1 MMSCHGLGPYWL
13 LVFLLN
19 AITCAGNDDK
29 AFEWPNDSIGER
41 TTQRVAAGKRAGK
54 YIACQ
59 VCEQVVL
66 SKLPR
71 PHDQEQI
78 SKFLGGEEFS
88 DQMDDVKA
96 TCNMKRLAK
105 TFKFSKL
112 EVVGQPDGTA
122 VMRSAAS
129 KSEPFYEEINKSEL
143 AFHWKSFAV
152 EHACLE
158 TFRQGGP
165 QVSSNLLKAF
175 DRLSKEQ
182 NREEEVGEQE
192 LKERV
197 RSAVKASCRR
207 AKFCKA
213 SVKLWSNR
221 PKSAAGRAPEL

>member
-1 MMSCHGLGPYWL
+1 MVCRHGLGPYWL
-13 LVFLLN
+13 LMLLLD
-19 AITCAGNDDK
+19 AISCAGSDGKD
-29 AFEWPNDSIGER
+29 FEWPNDSIGER
-41 TTQRVAAGKRAGK
+41 TTERVAAAKRAGK

-78 SKFLGGEEFS
+78 SKFMGGEEFS
-88 DQMDDVKA
+88 EQMDDVKS

-112 EVVGQPDGTA
+112 EVVTQPDGTA
-122 VMRSAAS
+122 VMRSSAS
-129 KSEPFYEEINKSEL
+129 KSEPFYEEINRSEL

-152 EHACLE
+152 EHACQE
-158 TFRQGGP
+158 TFRRGAA
-165 QVSSNLLKAF
+165 VSSSLRKAF
-175 DRLSKEQ
+175 DRLAGEQ
-182 NREEEVGEQE
+182 SREEEVGEQE

-197 RSAVKASCRR
+197 RSAVKASCQR

-213 SVKLWSNR
+213 SVKLWSER
-221 PKSAAGRAPEL
+221 SKSSVAGRAAEL